1 MIPARLRCV
10 LVVADGPSRRV
21 GAKGVLIGR
30 QPDCDIVAN
39 DPSVSRRHALVR
51 LTASGAEVVPL
62 GRAPVE
68 VNGKTSDRVHELA
81 NGDTIT
87 LPGLS
92 LTVELHAQSV
102 DASAMPMFRLERT
115 RGGSFG
121 IVHSPFVVG
130 GGDTDDLIVKRWPAG
145 ALRFH
150 VAQRELFVEVTTGK
164 ATRGGVEIE
173 AGGMEP
179 LQVDEHIV
187 YRKEEFVVRHEAHH
201 YAATTA
207 VASMYDLPV
216 KIVVEVLPRG
226 GRVVFSIGDGERMV
240 YMADRQLDLLI
251 ALLRPPEPFRAG
263 EFVPDDV
270 VRSIVWP
277 RDPSVSRPEINML
290 ISRCRKT
297 LIEAGLSGPRLLVRA
312 PGGGGTKLALA
323 ERAEIVMAS

>member
-1 MIPARLRCV
+1 M

-21 GAKGVLIGR
+21 GPKGVLIGR
-30 QPDCDIVAN
+30 QPDCDIVAL

-51 LTASGAEVVPL
+51 LTAAAAEVVPL
-62 GRAPVE
+62 GRAPIE
-68 VNGKTSDRVHELA
+68 VNGKTIERVHQLA
-81 NGDTIT
+81 NGDTLA

-102 DASAMPMFRLERT
+102 DTSATPMFRLERT

-130 GGDTDDLIVKRWPAG
+130 GGELDDLIVKRWPAG

-150 VAQRELFVEVTTGK
+150 IAQHELFIEVMTGK
-164 ATRGGVEIE
+164 ATRNGVEIE

-179 LQVDEHIV
+179 LQVDEKV
-187 YRKEEFVVRHEAHH
+187 GYRKEEFVVRHEALHH
-201 YAATTA
+201 ATTA
-207 VASMYDLPV
+207 VASLYDLPI

-240 YMADRQLDLLI
+240 YLADRQLDLLI
-251 ALLRPPEPFRAG
+251 ALLRPPEPYRAG
-263 EFVPDDV
+263 DFVPDDV

-290 ISRCRKT
+290 ISRCRRT
-297 LIEAGLSGPRLLVRA
+297 LVEAGLSGPRLLVRA
-312 PGGGGTKLALA
+312 PGGGGTKLAVA
-323 ERAEIVMAS
+323 EGAEIVMAS